1 LSELYDLELES
12 RKSQRKKVKILTR
25 KAPSLKRRK
34 PHKMGGQGS
43 KQAEIGVIER
53 VSNNGIMNRNEK
65 KIAWLF

>member
-1 LSELYDLELES
+1 
-12 RKSQRKKVKILTR
+12 
-25 KAPSLKRRK
+25 
-34 PHKMGGQGS
+34 MGGQGS